1 MVELHHL
8 LSASSEAIRAD
19 LLAFTSTWFLL
30 VSPTWNKLKTADGR
44 ESIILIDDL
53 KARMKSII
61 DGPSRASIVR
71 EVAVV
76 RETQIGSFL
85 LEMSGVDSTA
95 LNSSLKRCNE
105 AALSYFKK
113 VTDTWTI
120 DEFSEETLIMP
131 FTNQRVESFFAVLD
145 RIAKITPGSNVA
157 SRLELGRARWN
168 DVSKF
173 LKVCSPAVMKNI
185 MKTRSSGAQQL
196 RARQEQVK
204 DLLYQKTRANEVI
217 RSDYLE
223 SMRQMS
229 LNLMLPTE
237 KTGNAFKNAL
247 RASGLSRTD
256 YINAAL
262 YKIKAGRDEP
272 ILHFA
277 YCGNVIGRLTIA
289 AAKDLL
295 FSLL

>member
-1 MVELHHL
+1 
-8 LSASSEAIRAD
+8 
-19 LLAFTSTWFLL
+19 
-30 VSPTWNKLKTADGR
+30 
-44 ESIILIDDL
+44 
-53 KARMKSII
+53 
-61 DGPSRASIVR
+61 
-71 EVAVV
+71 
-76 RETQIGSFL
+76 
-85 LEMSGVDSTA
+85 
-95 LNSSLKRCNE
+95 
-105 AALSYFKK
+105 
-113 VTDTWTI
+113 
-120 DEFSEETLIMP
+120 
-131 FTNQRVESFFAVLD
+131 
-145 RIAKITPGSNVA
+145 
-157 SRLELGRARWN
+157 
-168 DVSKF
+168 
-173 LKVCSPAVMKNI
+173 